1 MSYSPYTP
9 WSSEG
14 SPKEETRG
22 GGGWWKNFKKP
33 WKWRSSGGVEKKQQ
47 QQQPEPLYTAT
58 TPEERRERF
67 GAFPPMISQLMF
79 LQERR
84 SSEPL
89 TKPSLREPATEDA
102 SEEFELPHYEGQKR
116 PRLDNI
122 FPMHDPLPVDK
133 IAALPPVD
141 RPRLGGVVSTFGD
154 GGLRGRE
161 RVGRGEEREEVDG
174 GGVHVRGASVDSTGS
189 EERSLE
195 RRNRR
200 MGVVRKIPQLPQRRL
215 DWNDAQSLPEFGH
228 RRHQRPTPAPA
239 ASPFDRR
246 VLEVP
251 QHHYRPFSPS
261 RGTRGHD
268 FGYTP
273 WGSPPENLP
282 TLSEESESG
291 DIKGFDDFKLY

>member
-1 MSYSPYTP
+1 
-9 WSSEG
+9 
-14 SPKEETRG
+14 
-22 GGGWWKNFKKP
+22 
-33 WKWRSSGGVEKKQQ
+33 
-47 QQQPEPLYTAT
+47 
-58 TPEERRERF
+58 
-67 GAFPPMISQLMF
+67 MISQLVF
-79 LQERR
+79 RPERR

-122 FPMHDPLPVDK
+122 FPMHDPLPGSGVEK
-133 IAALPPVD
+133 IIASPPVD
-141 RPRLGGVVSTFGD
+141 RSPLGGVVNTFND

-215 DWNDAQSLPEFGH
+215 DWNDAQSLPELGQRHH
-228 RRHQRPTPAPA
+228 RRPTSAPG
-239 ASPFDRR
+239 ASPFDRQ

-251 QHHYRPFSPS
+251 QHHYRPFSPP

-268 FGYTP
+268 FGYIP
-273 WGSPPENLP
+273 WGSPAENLP